1 MKVSRMMSL
10 LLAALMVAALCVG
23 CTTTPVEPETSA
35 APAES
40 SQPSST
46 EAAPEATAEPEA
58 VKPTDEGSGVLR
70 YARSESIAT
79 LNPHAYTSDIES
91 TCIEYTGA
99 TLYGYFPTEDSF
111 TLKACLAD
119 GEPVQVDEEGKVWQ
133 VKISPDAKWANG
145 ESMNADTFMYSFK
158 MLLDPKLVN
167 NRGAAF
173 AEDYMKIENALA
185 YMMGTEVDGAIPTWE
200 QVGIKKIDDM
210 TIEFTS
216 TIAQNATEVMMHLA
230 YVWTTPVYEPMYEEL
245 MNADRTATQYGTDVD
260 KLVCSGPFVYGTWS
274 RDAEITFT
282 KNANYIYK
290 DMIYLAGVEM
300 KIVADAGTQL
310 QMFENGELDYVTLS
324 SDAYTDY
331 EEDPRVLYSPSI
343 TVKYITINQTNPDQ
357 PILGNL
363 NFRKALF
370 LSVDR
375 ESIAKLLAAKPANY
389 MLSTRYVADVSTGL
403 SYRESEQGAA
413 VPGENYSYDVESA
426 KQLFE
431 TALSETGLDKVTVTM
446 IYREEDSDMK
456 TISEYLQ
463 KSWSEV
469 FGADKFELV
478 LQGMPTNQANTQ
490 MRSFKTDPA
499 AYELCWGGWS
509 TNELAPWNG
518 LKVYASFWGNRNEP
532 FTSERY
538 DELWDLANT
547 SVERF
552 DLNNRLAYTAEMEQI
567 FLDDA
572 AGIPVIEGVEKTLK
586 ADRVVLNGDW
596 VSKIGFGWIYSQ
608 IAE

>member
-1 MKVSRMMSL
+1 MKVSRILSL
-10 LLAALMVAALCVG
+10 MLAAMMLAALCVG
-23 CTTTPVEPETSA
+23 CTNTPAAPDASAIPGESA
-35 APAES
+35 APAGT
-40 SQPSST
+40 Q
-46 EAAPEATAEPEA
+46 APEVTAEPEA
-58 VKPTDEGSGVLR
+58 TKPTDEGNGVLR
-70 YARSESIAT
+70 YARTESIAT
-79 LNPHAYTSDIES
+79 LNPHGYTSDIES

-99 TLYGYFPTEDSF
+99 TLYGYFPQEGSF

-119 GEPVQVDEEGKVWQ
+119 GEPVQVDEEGRVWQ

-145 ESMNADTFMYSFK
+145 EAMNADTFMYSFQ

-173 AEDYMKIENALA
+173 AEDYIKIENALA
-185 YMMGTEVDGAIPTWE
+185 YMMGTEVEGAVPTWE

-216 TIAQNATEVMMHLA
+216 TIAQNASEVMMHLA

-245 MNADRTATQYGTDVD
+245 MNADRTATQYGTDID
-260 KLVCSGPFVYGTWS
+260 KLVCSGAFVYGTWS
-274 RDAEITFT
+274 RDAEITFV
-282 KNANYIYK
+282 KNPGYIYK
-290 DMIYLAGVEM
+290 DLIYLAGVEL

-324 SDAYTDY
+324 SDAYANY

-343 TVKYITINQTNPDQ
+343 TVKYITINQTNPNQ

-375 ESIAKLLAAKPANY
+375 ESIAKLLSAKPANY

-403 SYRESEQGAA
+403 SYRASEQGAA
-413 VPGENYSYDVESA
+413 VPGENYSFDTETA
-426 KQLFE
+426 KQLFA
-431 TALSETGLDKVTVTM
+431 TALSEAGLDNVTVTM
-446 IYREEDSDMK
+446 IYREEDAEMK

-463 KSWSEV
+463 KSWSEL

-478 LQGMPTNQANTQ
+478 LQGMPTNQANSQ
-490 MRSFKTDPA
+490 MRSFKTDAA

-532 FTSERY
+532 FASERY
-538 DELWDLANT
+538 DELWALANT

-552 DLNNRLAYTAEMEQI
+552 DLNNRLAYTAGMEQI

-586 ADRVVLNGDW
+586 ADRVQLNGEW
-596 VSKIGFGWIYSQ
+596 VSKIGFGWIYAQ
-608 IAE
+608 IVD